1 LGLVG
6 SKLADMELHV
16 WLDKPGNKGKAA
28 WLAEQLNRSK
38 TAVSL
43 WRDEGVP
50 LPLISRISE
59 LTDGEVDVDSM
70 LRHAMAC
77 KSRAEQG

>member
-1 LGLVG
+1 
-6 SKLADMELHV
+6 MELHQ
-16 WLDKPGNKGKAA
+16 WLDKPENKGKAA

-50 LPLISRISE
+50 LPLIPRIVE
-59 LTDGEVDVDSM
+59 ITEGAVTAHEM
-70 LRHAMAC
+70 LQHALRC
-77 KSRAEQG
+77 KTEPAIPPVTTAGA